1 MTKLDE
7 RSEIVGP
14 PRWDREAVLRT
25 ISFLTVLFAI
35 LLLPILA
42 HGCHGGDDLDLEPG
56 ARPPAETRR

>member
-7 RSEIVGP
+7 RCEIVGAP
-14 PRWDREAVLRT
+14 HWDREAVLRT
-25 ISFLTVLFAI
+25 ISFATVLLGI

-56 ARPPAETRR
+56 TRPAETKR